1 MANSNH
7 SLGSD
12 QSVKNFIK
20 NSGNSFV
27 KVKVETEA
35 ISKAL
40 AEALQKQRQQQQQ
53 NKFNC

>member
-27 KVKVETEA
+27 KVKVDTEA